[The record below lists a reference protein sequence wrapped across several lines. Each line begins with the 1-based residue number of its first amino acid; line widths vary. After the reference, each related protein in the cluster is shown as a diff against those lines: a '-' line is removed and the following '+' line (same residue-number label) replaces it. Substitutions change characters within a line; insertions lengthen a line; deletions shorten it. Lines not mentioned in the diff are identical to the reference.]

1 MVSRGAQLMRSTED
15 SLRTRL
21 RSEVAIQD
29 GRFALKPP
37 EPVAKK

>member
-1 MVSRGAQLMRSTED
+1 MASRGEQVMRSAED
-15 SLRTRL
+15 TLRTRL

-29 GRFALKPP
+29 GRVAMKPP